1 MYLQILCKQ
10 IARDLSSETLY
21 FNKMWSLHTDAG
33 NSIHGGQYA
42 KNVYLGETRIVTK
55 LCLRNDPRADAEE
68 LQQYFYHS
76 DHLGSTSLISDY
88 KGDEYQRIEYTP
100 YGETWIE
107 RTDNKGLAYLPYK
120 FTAKELDPETGL
132 YYFGARYLD
141 SKYSTWIST
150 DPALGDYIPQAPIN
164 DEARKHNQNLP
175 GMGGIFN
182 HINCNLYAYGANNP
196 VRYID
201 PDGNFLL
208 DSKSAKEYAQKNSS
222 GIAVTYGQAYILS
235 NSRNTVYPVP
245 INAVK
250 ASSPFFA
257 PYSFRFSDVKNL
269 QTALTSIEKNKDVY
283 QIDISVVGYMIDPQS
298 GETNIFT
305 SGSGTVGYAHIQ
317 EIQGFNGIDDKK
329 IKDIVNKAL
338 DTADFT
344 LKMGDKE

>member
-1 MYLQILCKQ
+1 M
-10 IARDLSSETLY
+10 
-21 FNKMWSLHTDAG
+21 
-33 NSIHGGQYA
+33 
-42 KNVYLGETRIVTK
+42 
-55 LCLRNDPRADAEE
+55 RAD
-68 LQQYFYHS
+68 
-76 DHLGSTSLISDY
+76 
-88 KGDEYQRIEYTP
+88 
-100 YGETWIE
+100 
-107 RTDNKGLAYLPYK
+107 
-120 FTAKELDPETGL
+120 
-132 YYFGARYLD
+132 
-141 SKYSTWIST
+141 
-150 DPALGDYIPQAPIN
+150 PAVGDYIPQAPVN

-182 HINCNLYAYGANNP
+182 HINCNLYHYAGNNP

-222 GIAVTYGQAYILS
+222 GIAATYGQAYILS
-235 NSRNTVYPVP
+235 NFRNTVYPMP

-250 ASSPFFA
+250 ANSPFFA
-257 PYSFRFSDVKNL
+257 PYTFQFSDVKNL
-269 QTALTSIEKNKDVY
+269 QTALTSIEKNKDSVFVSYDIQVNAIRINKDVY
-283 QIDISVVGYMIDPQS
+283 QIDISVVGYMTDPQS
-298 GETNIFT
+298 GERNIFA

>member
-1 MYLQILCKQ
+1 MTGMFDY
-10 IARDLSSETLY
+10 SSYSETWVE
-21 FNKMWSLHTDAG
+21 KRPEHEVG
-33 NSIHGGQYA
+33 
-42 KNVYLGETRIVTK
+42 
-55 LCLRNDPRADAEE
+55 LR
-68 LQQYFYHS
+68 
-76 DHLGSTSLISDY
+76 
-88 KGDEYQRIEYTP
+88 
-100 YGETWIE
+100 
-107 RTDNKGLAYLPYK
+107 YLPFK
-120 FTAKELDPETGL
+120 FTEKERDEETGL
-132 YYFGARYLD
+132 YYYGARYLD
-141 SKYSTWIST
+141 AKTSRWLTA
-150 DPALGDYIPQAPIN
+150 DPALGDYIPVAPVN
-164 DEARKHNQNLP
+164 DEAKKHNENLP
-175 GMGGIFN
+175 GMGGIYN
-182 HINCNLYAYGANNP
+182 TVNMHLYHYAGNNP

-222 GIAVTYGQAYILS
+222 GIAATYGQAYILS
-235 NSRNTVYPVP
+235 NFRNTVYPVP

-269 QTALTSIEKNKDVY
+269 QTALRSIEKNKDSIFVSYDIQVNVTRINKDVY
-283 QIDISVVGYMIDPQS
+283 QIDISVVGYMTDSQS

>member
-1 MYLQILCKQ
+1 MSCC
-10 IARDLSSETLY
+10 
-21 FNKMWSLHTDAG
+21 
-33 NSIHGGQYA
+33 
-42 KNVYLGETRIVTK
+42 VTK
-55 LCLRNDPRADAEE
+55 NYYSPQKKRILLLNTAEIRRKR
-68 LQQYFYHS
+68 QVRQ
-76 DHLGSTSLISDY
+76 
-88 KGDEYQRIEYTP
+88 P
-100 YGETWIE
+100 Y
-107 RTDNKGLAYLPYK
+107 
-120 FTAKELDPETGL
+120 
-132 YYFGARYLD
+132 
-141 SKYSTWIST
+141 
-150 DPALGDYIPQAPIN
+150 
-164 DEARKHNQNLP
+164 
-175 GMGGIFN
+175 
-182 HINCNLYAYGANNP
+182 CNLYAYGANNP

-222 GIAVTYGQAYILS
+222 GIAATYGQAYILS
-235 NSRNTVYPVP
+235 NFRNTVYPVP

-269 QTALTSIEKNKDVY
+269 QTALTSIEKNKDSIFVSYDIQVNVTRINKDVY
-283 QIDISVVGYMIDPQS
+283 QIDISVVGYMTDSQS

>member
-1 MYLQILCKQ
+1 
-10 IARDLSSETLY
+10 
-21 FNKMWSLHTDAG
+21 MWSLHTDAG

-76 DHLGSTSLISDY
+76 DHLGSTSIISDY

-100 YGETWIE
+100 YGEAWIE

-150 DPALGDYIPQAPIN
+150 DPALGDYIPQAPVN

-182 HINCNLYAYGANNP
+182 HINCNLYAYAANNP

-201 PDGNFLL
+201 PDGRAHFGKRPMKAFHNYWGIGASNLIDNLANTELSHEQLFFDDDKGENLGFSWDGL
-208 DSKSAKEYAQKNSS
+208 FEEPKE
-222 GIAVTYGQAYILS
+222 AYDKYHMDKKQYDDDLM
-235 NSRNTVYPVP
+235 RK
-245 INAVK
+245 AVK
-250 ASSPFFA
+250 NVKAGDYSVLGNKFFRLHSPT
-257 PYSFRFSDVKNL
+257 PPPSHQLRTRNPTPS
-269 QTALTSIEKNKDVY
+269 QTLPPTATTNHPRARSPHSTTSNKRSQQHSLIY
-283 QIDISVVGYMIDPQS
+283 C
-298 GETNIFT
+298 
-305 SGSGTVGYAHIQ
+305 
-317 EIQGFNGIDDKK
+317 
-329 IKDIVNKAL
+329 
-338 DTADFT
+338 
-344 LKMGDKE
+344 